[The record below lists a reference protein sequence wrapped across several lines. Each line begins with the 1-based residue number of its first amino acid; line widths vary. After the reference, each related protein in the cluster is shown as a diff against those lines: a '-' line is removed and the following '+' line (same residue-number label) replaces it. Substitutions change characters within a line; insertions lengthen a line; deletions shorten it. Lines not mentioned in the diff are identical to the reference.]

1 MNILNTLFV
10 LAVASIAT
18 ANPMANPGN
27 NLETR
32 GCATVLKSC
41 EQHSDCCTGPS
52 YDRCQ
57 NMKIYAQTY
66 LREEGKMRQSVR
78 VTDTQEAYSTLQVKA

>member
-32 GCATVLKSC
+32 DCATVLKSC

-52 YDRCQ
+52 CVLYSVSLGL
-57 NMKIYAQTY
+57 I
-66 LREEGKMRQSVR
+66 LMR
-78 VTDTQEAYSTLQVKA
+78 